1 MDIVKFLIKPTG
13 AFFPG
18 FTLVAIV
25 AGLIYGCFYYK
36 RPLTLTRVLI
46 AELTVCVICNML
58 MSTYFLSMLYGKG
71 FLALLPMRAFKN
83 IIMWPI
89 NSVLFYTVRKVLE
102 SAGVVRLLKEQI

>member
-1 MDIVKFLIKPTG
+1 
-13 AFFPG
+13 
-18 FTLVAIV
+18 
-25 AGLIYGCFYYK
+25 
-36 RPLTLTRVLI
+36 
-46 AELTVCVICNML
+46 
-58 MSTYFLSMLYGKG
+58 MLYGKG